1 MVPASG
7 YLAGLEKDLLRDIKG
22 VQGLKRSS
30 RLFRLTHLGVGAASR
45 KKCDSQLGVCKVWL
59 IHDGLCF
66 RIRGFRMQKL
76 EITRYAIEVWEDGTA
91 RQTGLDVLVATL
103 SCQRTTLQ

>member
-30 RLFRLTHLGVGAASR
+30 RLFRLTHLGVGPPHG
-45 KKCDSQLGVCKVWL
+45 KNV
-59 IHDGLCF
+59 IHSW
-66 RIRGFRMQKL
+66 GFVRF
-76 EITRYAIEVWEDGTA
+76 G
-91 RQTGLDVLVATL
+91 
-103 SCQRTTLQ
+103 

>member
-1 MVPASG
+1 
-7 YLAGLEKDLLRDIKG
+7 
-22 VQGLKRSS
+22 
-30 RLFRLTHLGVGAASR
+30 
-45 KKCDSQLGVCKVWL
+45 
-59 IHDGLCF
+59 
-66 RIRGFRMQKL
+66 MQKL